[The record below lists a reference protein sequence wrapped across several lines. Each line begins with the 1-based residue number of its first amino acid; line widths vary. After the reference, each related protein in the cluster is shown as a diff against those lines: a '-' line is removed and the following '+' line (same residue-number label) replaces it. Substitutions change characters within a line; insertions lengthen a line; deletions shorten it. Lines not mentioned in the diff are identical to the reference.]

1 MQTELLDLIYLWAFD
16 DLICLVRFVLYS
28 HKTYSIPYASII
40 IEETNGVTTTS
51 ELTSTAQDIVEVA
64 SYYSD
69 EYTMRLTKQ
78 PAGDVQIIVES
89 TEVASDIDIVN
100 TNANRDFS
108 KRKQVYVNGV
118 EVYSVTFTST
128 NWYQSQSIQ
137 VMAIDDSI
145 EEGKLTS
152 TSSI

>member
-1 MQTELLDLIYLWAFD
+1 M
-16 DLICLVRFVLYS
+16 
-28 HKTYSIPYASII
+28 
-40 IEETNGVTTTS
+40 TTTS
-51 ELTSTAQDIVEVA
+51 ELTSTAQGIVGVA

-89 TEVASDIDIVN
+89 TEVASDIDII
-100 TNANRDFS
+100 TTPPGRDFS

-118 EVYSVTFTST
+118 EMHSVTFTST
-128 NWYQSQSIQ
+128 NWYQPQSIQ

-145 EEGKLTS
+145 EEGELTS
-152 TSSI
+152 TSSIQW